1 MGFNIGEFVQSE
13 GYKKVMAKVYGW
25 GASVVLAGAL
35 FKIQHYPGAS
45 YMLIAGMGTEIV
57 IFFLSAFEPLHHE
70 TDWSLVYPELAGV
83 GPDDEVEI
91 KDEKPVSS
99 KKSALEKFD
108 EMIENAEITPEL
120 FERLGAGLQSLNQ
133 TTEKLQDVSDATAA
147 TNNYVAN
154 FEKASEK
161 VNEFA
166 DMYGDSASKLSQTTE
181 HLKDTITSSSEKL
194 SNSYIETANKVNETG
209 DNLAQ
214 AYSKLTESMNQEF
227 EDATEGNKSYGEQL
241 QVMTKNLTAL
251 NAVYELQ
258 LQGTNEHLEASKQLY
273 DGLNEMMENL
283 HESVGDTK
291 KYREEVAKLSN
302 NLAAMNTVYGNMLSA
317 MNVKID

>member
-45 YMLIAGMGTEIV
+45 IMLIAGMGTEII

-70 TDWSLVYPELAGV
+70 PDWSLVYPELAGV
-83 GPDDEVEI
+83 SEDDEIEVE
-91 KDEKPVSS
+91 EKKKVSS
-99 KKSALEKFD
+99 KKSALERFD

-166 DMYGDSASKLSQTTE
+166 DIYGDSANKV
-181 HLKDTITSSSEKL
+181 KDVAERVNETITASSEKL
-194 SNSYIETANKVNETG
+194 SESYVETANKVSETG
-209 DNLAQ
+209 NNLAQ

-273 DGLNEMMENL
+273 DGLNEMMSNL
-283 HESVGDTK
+283 HASVDDTK

-317 MNVKID
+317 MNVKLD